1 MPSIFSLR
9 TRNSIIRRL
18 PMGRRVCRWRARAAC
33 LRGGLWELH
42 LCVATN
48 ELGNSNASIILYA
61 LLLRLSACDR
71 PERGQGKSRQDCWD
85 AFHLLPAY
93 QKLHQPTVT
102 RGPKGVQMEGKGRL
116 SQRRAT
122 GTAPVCGHERAG
134 QQQCQHHPVCRANS
148 ARCQTERVLSSE
160 DPSEDDEE
168 TCTGPRRRALH
179 GSGWWWSPWVFRDE
193 QQTVKRQRTSLERR
207 PKERPRASL
216 VAALVCMWLSRARPG
231 EIQARLLGCL
241 PSSPCVPGSPLS
253 NGYPWA
259 EGCADGGQGP
269 PVSEE
274 GYGNCTCVWPRT
286 SWATAMPASSC
297 MESQPSN
304 LPNGMSS
311 ER

>member
-1 MPSIFSLR
+1 M
-9 TRNSIIRRL
+9 TRKKNDWR
-18 PMGRRVCRWRARAAC
+18 RRVKNKEEAASPESSAEEASQEQGKEKRQSPGGAETAPPRAESQKGEVEVLGEHHTEGMRLGFWC
-33 LRGGLWELH
+33 LR
-42 LCVATN
+42 
-48 ELGNSNASIILYA
+48 
-61 LLLRLSACDR
+61 
-71 PERGQGKSRQDCWD
+71 
-85 AFHLLPAY
+85 
-93 QKLHQPTVT
+93 
-102 RGPKGVQMEGKGRL
+102 
-116 SQRRAT
+116 
-122 GTAPVCGHERAG
+122 
-134 QQQCQHHPVCRANS
+134 
-148 ARCQTERVLSSE
+148 
-160 DPSEDDEE
+160 
-168 TCTGPRRRALH
+168 
-179 GSGWWWSPWVFRDE
+179 
-193 QQTVKRQRTSLERR
+193 
-207 PKERPRASL
+207 SL

>member
-1 MPSIFSLR
+1 
-9 TRNSIIRRL
+9 
-18 PMGRRVCRWRARAAC
+18 
-33 LRGGLWELH
+33 
-42 LCVATN
+42 
-48 ELGNSNASIILYA
+48 
-61 LLLRLSACDR
+61 
-71 PERGQGKSRQDCWD
+71 
-85 AFHLLPAY
+85 
-93 QKLHQPTVT
+93 
-102 RGPKGVQMEGKGRL
+102 MEGKGRL
-116 SQRRAT
+116 PQRRAM
-122 GTAPVCGHERAG
+122 GTTPVCGHERAG
-134 QQQCQHHPVCRANS
+134 QQQCQHHPVCLVAALVCMRSSRARPGEIQARLLGCLPSSPCVPETPS
-148 ARCQTERVLSSE
+148 ADGYPWAEGCADGRQGPPVSEEGYGNCTCVWPRTSWATAMPASSCMQSQLSKVPNGTSSE
-160 DPSEDDEE
+160 Q
-168 TCTGPRRRALH
+168 
-179 GSGWWWSPWVFRDE
+179 DE